1 MSQVTDWNFIFVF
14 VSGVIGFLVG
24 LILFFENKNAS
35 YSAKLLA
42 GFLFSISIV
51 SINLGLMNTNFYL
64 NFPYLWRVCGWIPF
78 TTPAFSFLYI
88 RSIIYPSK
96 KIDYRLILLF
106 LPAILNFFIL
116 IPLYCTETSEKIAI
130 IRRVLVDKALITL
143 EPDVILP
150 LGWGTKSRVYYG
162 LAITF
167 AQFILLFN
175 WKRKA
180 TTQEFD
186 NNKSTYKWALLFSTV
201 SSFFCALLVIE
212 FFLHLSRFVDL
223 THQILISFSGMI
235 LFVSLNLLFRPSL
248 LFGINPNLKN
258 EQSLVDVKRE
268 KKESHLTLEQK
279 SKLKET
285 IVSHFNQNAPYI
297 KNGYS
302 INDLSAEIKIP
313 VYLLSSFINDEYQ
326 MNFNE
331 WINNH
336 RIEYLKNLLKTSPKH
351 LNLTLES
358 LGNQVGFSSRSAFN
372 IAIKKRT
379 GKTPSE
385 FFAIKHQV
393 MKPN

>member
-1 MSQVTDWNFIFVF
+1 MSQATDWNFIFVF
-14 VSGVIGFLVG
+14 VSGIIGFLVS
-24 LILFFENKNAS
+24 LLLFFENKNAS

-64 NFPYLWRVCGWIPF
+64 NFPYLWRVCGWVPF
-78 TTPAFSFLYI
+78 TTPAFSYLYI
-88 RSIIYPSK
+88 RSIIYPNK
-96 KIDYRLILLF
+96 KIDYRLAFLF
-106 LPAILNFFIL
+106 LPALLNFFIL
-116 IPLYCTETSEKIAI
+116 IPVYCLPTSDKIAI
-130 IRRVLVDKALITL
+130 INLELVDKTLITL
-143 EPDVILP
+143 EPDVMLP

-167 AQFILLFN
+167 AQFLLLFK
-175 WKRKA
+175 WEKKASRKDF
-180 TTQEFD
+180 E
-186 NNKSTYKWALLFSTV
+186 NKKSSFKWALLFSAV
-201 SSFFCALLVIE
+201 SSLFCILLVIE
-212 FFLHLSRFVDL
+212 FFFHLSRFLDL

-248 LFGINPNLKN
+248 LFGINPNFQN
-258 EQSLVDVKRE
+258 TQDIIDVKRE
-268 KKESHLTLEQK
+268 KKQSHLTLEQK

-285 IVSHFNQNAPYI
+285 IVSHFNQNSPYI
-297 KNGYS
+297 KIGYS
-302 INDLSAEIKIP
+302 INDLSSEINIP